1 MKAYL
6 EISVEKELPK
16 DAGQHF
22 VLEQGDKKYGIGG
35 IQRKHISYVVPH
47 TVGRGLELK
56 PSHENY
62 KVTHYLKEF
71 SLPELMGDLLFKKYT
86 DEFQVPF
93 ERLEQVRKECIEEA
107 TQYLTQKGIL

>member
-35 IQRKHISYVVPH
+35 IQRKHVSYVVPH

-56 PSHENY
+56 PSHDHY
-62 KVTHYLKEF
+62 KVTHWLREF
-71 SLPELMGDLLFKKYT
+71 SLPELMEEFARVVINNEWNHENK
-86 DEFQVPF
+86 DE
-93 ERLEQVRKECIEEA
+93 EQLVNDF
-107 TQYLTQKGIL
+107 LSQKGIL

>member
-1 MKAYL
+1 MKEPKFYV

-16 DAGQHF
+16 EGGFMF
-22 VLEQGDKKYGIGG
+22 VNKNGVINGPI
-35 IQRKHISYVVPH
+35 
-47 TVGRGLELK
+47 
-56 PSHENY
+56 
-62 KVTHYLKEF
+62 KVEWYEPESFKQYTHYLKPF

-107 TQYLTQKGIL
+107 TQYLTQKGILWAQRKK